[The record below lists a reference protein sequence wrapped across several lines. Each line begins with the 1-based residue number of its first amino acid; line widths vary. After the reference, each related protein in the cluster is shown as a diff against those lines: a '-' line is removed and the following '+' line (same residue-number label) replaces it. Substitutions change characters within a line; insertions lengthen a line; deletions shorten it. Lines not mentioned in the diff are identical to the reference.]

1 MEIITWS
8 ISIQSIL
15 ESNRF
20 SFKNQF
26 SHLIRENSILNVEK
40 VLKCRTDKL
49 GFVSHKCNQCWD
61 IKHIYFS
68 CKSRFCNSCGKRAS
82 DLRMNTLTSRWPRWL
97 SYYHLAFTI
106 PEELRPFFKR
116 HRSTLHLLPKV
127 ANDSLQYMFQ
137 HKYNLKPWILSVI
150 HTFWSQL
157 NRNPHVHCIVTSWW
171 IHPHWFYQQIRDFIP
186 YLLILRSRKTGL
198 LKAIRDRAFLHLSGD
213 SLNTEIKL
221 IGMLHQQKDYHNDL
235 KSRYIYFSKKAESF
249 HKVSSYIWRYLKRP
263 VISQSRILDHRNWE
277 VMYSY
282 KDKYDNIT
290 KNNIVSTE
298 SFIGL
303 LIQHIPSKWFPMIYY
318 YWIFANRCK
327 SKYLHIIEQ
336 FFHYEERKKVHPK
349 LLIERLFQ
357 LTWRDISLCSCWGT
371 FCRRRRTIPWY
382 KPLYYDDP

>member
-20 SFKNQF
+20 LFKNKF
-26 SHLIRENSILNVEK
+26 SHQIRQNSITNVEK
-40 VLKCRTDKL
+40 VLKCKTSQL
-49 GFVSHKCNQCWD
+49 WFVSHKCNQCWD

-97 SYYHLAFTI
+97 HYYHLAFTI

-116 HRSTLHLLPKV
+116 HRTTLQLLPKV
-127 ANDSLQYMFQ
+127 AYDSILYSFR
-137 HKYNLKPWILSVI
+137 KYHCKPWVLSVI

-171 IHPHWFYQQIRDFIP
+171 INPHWVYQNIRDFIP
-186 YLLILRSRKTGL
+186 YLLILSSRKTGL
-198 LKAIRDRAFLHLSGD
+198 LKAIRDRSFNNLSGD
-213 SLNTEIKL
+213 RLNTEIKI
-221 IGMLHQQKDYHNDL
+221 IGLLHQQTDQSLNK

-249 HKVSSYIWRYLKRP
+249 HRVSSYIWRYLKRP
-263 VISQSRILDHRNWE
+263 VISQSRILDHHKWE

-290 KNNIVSTE
+290 KHNIVSTE
-298 SFIGL
+298 AFIGL
-303 LIQHIPSKWFPMIYY
+303 LIQHIPSKSFPMVYY

-327 SKYLHIIEQ
+327 AKYLPIIEQ
-336 FFHYEERKKVHPK
+336 FFHYEESRKSHPK
-349 LLIERLFQ
+349 LLADRIYQ
-357 LTWRDISLCSCWGT
+357 LTWTDIFLCSCWGT
-371 FCRRRRTIPWY
+371 FCRRRRSIPWY
-382 KPLYYDDP
+382 KPIYYYDP